1 MRLEH
6 EHFTDIE
13 LTGSSPYL
21 LATIPENEAMTLWQ
35 MPFHLVFLQSFP
47 ETLILV
53 CLGLVLVGIRPP
65 VRRIIPMAL
74 LTALFC
80 FLIRNLLP
88 PGLHLFFQLPFM
100 VIMLAYACRLPMVIA
115 MITIFLGFLGVGLAE
130 IGFDIVISTVTG
142 ISVPQAIANPL
153 WRILF
158 PLPEFIFLTLV
169 IVVFNRYHVHI
180 LEPDSLVS
188 LPAEGKTGTSNL
200 VRPLMVLG
208 VSVLL
213 VSLAIYYQIYLLGMA
228 EIFIKYLTPY
238 FSMTI
243 IYIALILSLVLIRE
257 MLRGV
262 RQRQLM
268 EVQQQHI
275 SDLHEMTSIIK
286 AQRHDFVNHLQVV
299 FGFLSLGEVEEAREY
314 IQEVYQDVRVS
325 GDILRLAIPELSA
338 LLLVKMGLAAGRNIS
353 LTIRGESNLSNLRV
367 PSRDLVAVVGNLINN
382 ALEAVENLPAA
393 ERAVELRIFEKAG
406 FYIIQTHNSGCIPPE
421 QREQVFEAGFS
432 TKGDKSER
440 GMGLASVKHLVEKSR
455 GMVLLSSHPRRG
467 TRFTICYPHTE
478 RRKRFEYPRSVSQMR
493 ELPGSG
499 AG

>member
-1 MRLEH
+1 MAR
-6 EHFTDIE
+6 
-13 LTGSSPYL
+13 P
-21 LATIPENEAMTLWQ
+21 
-35 MPFHLVFLQSFP
+35 
-47 ETLILV
+47 LI
-53 CLGLVLVGIRPP
+53 VL
-65 VRRIIPMAL
+65 
-74 LTALFC
+74 
-80 FLIRNLLP
+80 
-88 PGLHLFFQLPFM
+88 
-100 VIMLAYACRLPMVIA
+100 
-115 MITIFLGFLGVGLAE
+115 
-130 IGFDIVISTVTG
+130 G
-142 ISVPQAIANPL
+142 ISV
-153 WRILF
+153 F
-158 PLPEFIFLTLV
+158 
-169 IVVFNRYHVHI
+169 
-180 LEPDSLVS
+180 
-188 LPAEGKTGTSNL
+188 
-200 VRPLMVLG
+200 
-208 VSVLL
+208 L
-213 VSLAIYYQIYLLGMA
+213 VSLAMYYHIYLLKSGA
-228 EIFIKYLTPY
+228 SLARVLTPY
-238 FSMTI
+238 FPLVV

-432 TKGDKSER
+432 TKGDRAER

-493 ELPGSG
+493 GLPGSG

>member
-1 MRLEH
+1 M
-6 EHFTDIE
+6 
-13 LTGSSPYL
+13 
-21 LATIPENEAMTLWQ
+21 WQ

-53 CLGLVLVGIRPP
+53 SLGLVLVGIRPP
-65 VRRIIPMAL
+65 VRKIIPMAL

-80 FLIRNLLP
+80 FLIRNLLLP

-100 VIMLAYACRLPMVIA
+100 VIMLAYACRLPM
-115 MITIFLGFLGVGLAE
+115 TISIISVFFGVLGVGLAE
-130 IGFDIVISTVTG
+130 IGFDIVISAVTG
-142 ISVPQAIANPL
+142 ISVPQAVANPL

-158 PLPEFIFLTLV
+158 PLPEFICLTLI
-169 IVVFNRYHVHI
+169 IVLFNRYHVHI
-180 LEPDSLVS
+180 LETDSLVS
-188 LPAEGKTGTSNL
+188 LPAEGKTGTNNL
-200 VRPLMVLG
+200 ARPLMVLG

-213 VSLAIYYQIYLLGMA
+213 VYLAIYYQIYLLKSGAFFA
-228 EIFIKYLTPY
+228 EYLTPY
-238 FSMTI
+238 FPLALI
-243 IYIALILSLVLIRE
+243 FIALTLSLVLTRE

-275 SDLHEMTSIIK
+275 SDLHEMTNIIK

-299 FGFLSLGEVEEAREY
+299 FGFLSLGEVEEARDY
-314 IQEVYQDVRVS
+314 IQEVYQEVRVS

-421 QREQVFEAGFS
+421 QRERIFEAGFS
-432 TKGDKSER
+432 TKGDRAER

-455 GMVLLSSHPRRG
+455 GMVLMSSHPRRG
-467 TRFTICYPHTE
+467 TRFTICYPHNE

-493 ELPGSG
+493 GLPGPG